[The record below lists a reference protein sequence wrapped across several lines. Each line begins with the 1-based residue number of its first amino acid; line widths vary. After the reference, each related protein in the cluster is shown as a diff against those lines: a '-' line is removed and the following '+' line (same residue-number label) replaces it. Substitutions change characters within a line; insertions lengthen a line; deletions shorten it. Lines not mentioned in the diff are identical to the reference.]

1 MDQHKGYWALDKA
14 QSAQQTN
21 NSPNKTNT
29 NFFGGSFGPQYLL
42 LLPSSFRA
50 YDTPSPGAILFGKQ
64 KLYEFI
70 H

>member
-1 MDQHKGYWALDKA
+1 M
-14 QSAQQTN
+14 
-21 NSPNKTNT
+21 NT